1 MVASLPFYSY
11 LAKIT
16 HPAISIP
23 MRSHEFK
30 SELPQCRSINNK
42 VVLGLVNVY
51 TLLPTGTVSVLS
63 VGLLLSAGNVP

>member
-11 LAKIT
+11 LAKVT

-30 SELPQCRSINNK
+30 SELPPCRGINNK
-42 VVLGLVNVY
+42 VVGL
-51 TLLPTGTVSVLS
+51 
-63 VGLLLSAGNVP
+63 

>member
-11 LAKIT
+11 LTKVT

-30 SELPQCRSINNK
+30 SELPPCRGINNK
-42 VVLGLVNVY
+42 MVGGCLVRVY
-51 TLLPTGTVSVLS
+51 FIACRYISHCPQC
-63 VGLLLSAGNVP
+63 GLL